1 MGPSCLPVP
10 RGRDPEGLAIAA
22 VAGSLPTSI
31 LHNQRERG

>member
-10 RGRDPEGLAIAA
+10 RGRGPKGLAIAA
-22 VAGSLPTSI
+22 AIGSFPVSI